1 MSEPRRPVSTGRI
14 VLIGSGETAPAMVK
28 THRAVLAS
36 AGSGPAVMLD
46 TPYGFQ
52 VNADDLTQRTI
63 RYFADSV
70 GHTVRAA
77 RWRSRD
83 DAGHDHAL
91 AEVSQASWL
100 FAGPGSPTYALSQ
113 WRDTPMTGA
122 ISDVVRRG
130 GTVTLGSAA
139 AVTAGRWAVP
149 VYEIYKVGADP
160 EWAEGLDLL
169 AEFLDLKLA
178 VIPHFDNAEGGTYDT
193 RFCYLGLERLTTMEN
208 QLDEDAAVLGIDE
221 HTALLIDLGAEQV
234 DVTGTGGVTVRRDGS
249 THVIPAGTTMTIAEF
264 TAAFTT
270 DRAAPSGSSPTANAA
285 RGAAEPSPTEAAA
298 VTGVGD
304 SDAPHP
310 SLEADVA
317 AQRDAFDRALEE
329 QDADAAVAAVL
340 AVDDAI
346 QAWSADT
353 LQSDAIDRARRQL
366 RAMVVRLGELAR
378 VGTTDPATIVAPLVE
393 PLLEARAAAREQ
405 KNYATSDLIRD
416 VLGAGGVEVQDTAE
430 GVTWSFAP
438 NPDDTKDAQ
447 GTNAD

>member
-1 MSEPRRPVSTGRI
+1 MTDGRI

-36 AGSGPAVMLD
+36 SGSGPAVMLD

-70 GHTVRAA
+70 GHTVRPV

-83 DAGHDHAL
+83 DVGHDLAL
-91 AEVSQASWL
+91 AEVSEAAWL
-100 FAGPGSPTYALSQ
+100 FAGPGSPTYALGQ
-113 WRDTPMTGA
+113 WRGTPMTGA

-139 AVTAGRWAVP
+139 AVTAGRWALP
-149 VYEIYKVGADP
+149 VYEIYKVGAEP
-160 EWAEGLDLL
+160 QWAEGLDLM

-193 RFCYLGLERLTTMEN
+193 RFCYLGLDRLTIME
-208 QLDEDAAVLGIDE
+208 QHLDDDAAVIGIDE
-221 HTALLIDLGAEQV
+221 HTALLIDLGGDRVE
-234 DVTGTGGVTVRRDGS
+234 VTGTGGVTVRRRGDAD
-249 THVIPAGTTMTIAEF
+249 VIPAGKVMTIADF
-264 TAAFTT
+264 KAVFTGARLGSADAPTAAVDTP
-270 DRAAPSGSSPTANAA
+270 RPATAE
-285 RGAAEPSPTEAAA
+285 RQP
-298 VTGVGD
+298 
-304 SDAPHP
+304 DASHP

-317 AQRDAFDRALEE
+317 TQRDAFDRALEE
-329 QDADAAVAAVL
+329 RDADAAVAAVL

-378 VGTTDPATIVAPLVE
+378 LGTTDPATIVAPLVE
-393 PLLEARAAAREQ
+393 PLLEARASARDA
-405 KNYATSDLIRD
+405 KDYATSDLIRD
-416 VLGAGGVEVQDTAE
+416 VLSAGGVHVQDTVE
-430 GVTWSFAP
+430 GASWTFTP
-438 NPDDTKDAQ
+438 RTEDASSS
-447 GTNAD
+447 

>member
-1 MSEPRRPVSTGRI
+1 MTPRTPGRI
-14 VLIGSGETAPAMVK
+14 VLMGSGETAPAMVK
-28 THRAVLAS
+28 THRAVLGS

-52 VNADDLTQRTI
+52 VNADDLTQRTV

-70 GHTVRAA
+70 GHTVRTA

-83 DAGHDHAL
+83 DTGHEQAL

-100 FAGPGSPTYALSQ
+100 FAGPGSPTYALAQ
-113 WRDTPMTGA
+113 WQGTPMIGA

-139 AVTAGRWAVP
+139 AVTAGKWALP
-149 VYEIYKVGADP
+149 VYEIYKVGAP
-160 EWAEGLDLL
+160 PVWVPGLDLL

-178 VIPHFDNAEGGTYDT
+178 VVPHFDNAEGGTYDT
-193 RFCYLGLERLTTMEN
+193 RFCYLGLDRLTTMER
-208 QLDEDAAVLGIDE
+208 QLDDEAAVLGVDE
-221 HTALLIDLGAEQV
+221 HTALLIDLGGDRVE
-234 DVTGTGGVTVRRDGS
+234 VTGTGGVTVRRQGS
-249 THVIPAGTTMTIAEF
+249 AEVIPAGTAMTIADFKAVFSPDRSAPAGATEA
-264 TAAFTT
+264 TA
-270 DRAAPSGSSPTANAA
+270 RVAAPAEPEAA
-285 RGAAEPSPTEAAA
+285 R
-298 VTGVGD
+298 
-304 SDAPHP
+304 P

-317 AQRDAFDRALEE
+317 THRDAFDRALEA

-353 LQSDAIDRARRQL
+353 LQSDAIDGARRQL

-378 VGTTDPATIVAPLVE
+378 QGTTDPATIVAPLVQ
-393 PLLEARAAAREQ
+393 PLLEARASAREQ
-405 KNYATSDLIRD
+405 KDYATSDLIRD

-430 GVTWSFAP
+430 RCQLVIRAWPQTPRTLA
-438 NPDDTKDAQ
+438 DDEGPGRPTAEVSYRVLR
-447 GTNAD
+447 